1 MDGKSKDHPG
11 VSGSATALH
20 EMRIA
25 AVIGALLDAQAK
37 SVLDLGCGEGE
48 LMVRL
53 AAQTQFSRIVG
64 LDISDSVLQMARCLL
79 GLDPF
84 APPGRV
90 EVLHASFTDTDSAL
104 KGFDA
109 AVLLETIEHIDPGR
123 LSRVERTVFGCYRP
137 QTVLITTPN
146 HEYNVMYGMAPG
158 QFRHPG
164 HCFEWDRYKFRHW
177 ACGIA
182 ERNGYSVAFHD
193 IGDPHPTLGASTQ
206 MATFTLNTDSI

>member
-1 MDGKSKDHPG
+1 MESGSHPG
-11 VSGSATALH
+11 VHGSATALH

-25 AVIGALLDAQAK
+25 AVVGALLDAQAT

-53 AAQTQFSRIVG
+53 AAQAQFRRIVG
-64 LDISDSVLQMARCLL
+64 IDISDSVLQMARCLL

-84 APPGRV
+84 ASPGRV
-90 EVLHASFTDTDSAL
+90 EVLHASFTEPDSAL

-123 LSRVERTVFGCYRP
+123 LSRVERAVFGSYRPRTVF
-137 QTVLITTPN
+137 ITTPN
-146 HEYNVMYGMAPG
+146 HEYNFMYGMAPG
-158 QFRHPG
+158 QFRHPD
-164 HCFEWDRYKFRHW
+164 HCFEWDRSKFRHW
-177 ACGIA
+177 ACGVA
-182 ERNGYSVAFHD
+182 ERNGYSVIFQD

-206 MATFTLNTDSI
+206 MAIFTLIADSNR

>member
-1 MDGKSKDHPG
+1 MDRELEGHPG
-11 VSGSATALH
+11 ISGSATALH

-25 AVIGALLDAQAK
+25 AVIGALLDAKAG

-64 LDISDSVLQMARCLL
+64 IDISDSVLQMARCLL

-90 EVLHASFTDTDSAL
+90 EVLHASFTEPDSAL
-104 KGFDA
+104 NGFDA

-123 LSRVERTVFGCYRP
+123 LSRVERAVFSCYRP
-137 QTVLITTPN
+137 RTVLITTPN
-146 HEYNVMYGMAPG
+146 HEYNVMYGMTPG

-164 HCFEWDRYKFRHW
+164 HCFEWDRSRFRHW
-177 ACGIA
+177 ACGVA
-182 ERNGYSVAFHD
+182 QRNGYSVAFHD
-193 IGDPHPTLGASTQ
+193 IGTPHPALGASTQ
-206 MATFTLNTDSI
+206 MAIFALIADAI

>member
-1 MDGKSKDHPG
+1 MDTESKGHPG
-11 VSGSATALH
+11 ISGSATALH

-25 AVIGALLDAQAK
+25 AVIGALLDAQAE

-48 LMVRL
+48 LIVRL
-53 AAQTQFSRIVG
+53 AAQAQFSRIVG
-64 LDISDSVLQMARCLL
+64 IDISDSVLRMARCLL

-90 EVLHASFTDTDSAL
+90 EVMHASFTEPDSAL

-109 AVLLETIEHIDPGR
+109 AVLLETIEHIDPGH
-123 LSRVERTVFGCYRP
+123 LSRVERAVFGCYRP
-137 QTVLITTPN
+137 RTVLVTTPN
-146 HEYNVMYGMAPG
+146 HEYNTMYGMAPG

-164 HCFEWDRYKFRHW
+164 HCFEWDRPKFRHW
-177 ACGIA
+177 ASGVA
-182 ERNGYSVAFHD
+182 ARNGYSVAFSD

-206 MATFTLNTDSI
+206 MAIFTLIDDSI